1 MKIQY
6 ALILAFLFTG
16 LIACNLYLFS
26 NLTSNTGERQTAL
39 VARVIDGDTL
49 VLEDG
54 RHIRLSNI
62 NSPEKDVSFSVQATS
77 FLKSFENKSIELEI
91 LGIDKYS
98 RSLAR
103 IYAPDYINLK
113 LVSLGLASKFLVQ
126 EDELKLFSKAEETA
140 ISESRGIWSKSVYF
154 GCFSSEI
161 NQFDEIII
169 LKNKCSDINIKDWQ
183 LKDESRK
190 IYKFPDISIGEI
202 KLHTENG
209 DDTSTDLFW
218 DSSISV
224 WNNDRDSVYLFDSQ
238 GRIAYYE
245 DYGY

>member
-1 MKIQY
+1 MKIHH
-6 ALILAFLFTG
+6 ALILAILLTG
-16 LIACNLYLFS
+16 LIASNVYVFS
-26 NLTSNTGERQTAL
+26 QISSDMGERQTAL

-62 NSPEKDVSFSVQATS
+62 NSPEKDVSFSIQATS
-77 FLKSFENKSIELEI
+77 FLKSFENKSVELEI

-126 EDELKLFSKAEETA
+126 EDELKLFSEAEETA
-140 ISESRGIWSKSVYF
+140 ISQSRGIWNKSIYF
-154 GCFSSEI
+154 NCFSSEI
-161 NQFDEIII
+161 NQFDEIVI
-169 LKNKCSDINIKDWQ
+169 LKNKCSDINLKDWQ

-190 IYKFPDISIGEI
+190 IYKFPDITIGEI
-202 KLHTENG
+202 KIHTENG
-209 DDTSTDLFW
+209 NNNSTDLFW
-218 DSSISV
+218 NSAVSV
-224 WNNDRDSVYLFDSQ
+224 WNNDRDSLYLFDSQ
-238 GRIAYYE
+238 ERIVHYE
-245 DYGY
+245 AYGY